1 MSSQTIKPVKLNH
14 SSAIKK
20 GTSNKNVGVLS
31 DELKKQ
37 QKKGK
42 EYRFLDE
49 GRIKNN
55 EVLEKTIHAYR
66 MWFLFLK
73 LGLELEEQNA
83 TLILKHERSRTFLS
97 YEDFEKKKRR
107 EKLQDRV
114 TKKIKVKRSN
124 YKGWDLDE
132 VLTKSFNEW
141 WKTHSH
147 LFSEELC
154 KVLEENDTIS
164 ADKKHITLQIDT
176 TLKLTDIIKVVTS
189 IIKDRRKSNT
199 NEILTKKKTFSA
211 TGSIHKDALLS
222 KYNALLLRLEDN
234 LSNEEILTHKDGYIR
249 FDYFVSYNKD
259 GNADWSKP
267 MHSLLNGSSTSFG
280 AKGILLEVCEGRFLG
295 SLTKSSYKLNY
306 KNLFN
311 QSSLN

>member
-1 MSSQTIKPVKLNH
+1 MALQTLKSVKLTN
-14 SSAIKK
+14 SRAIKK
-20 GTSNKNVGVLS
+20 GISNKNVGVLS

-37 QKKGK
+37 QRKGK

-83 TLILKHERSRTFLS
+83 TLILKQDRYTIVNRYRPSQ
-97 YEDFEKKKRR
+97 KRV
-107 EKLQDRV
+107 KIADRV
-114 TKKIKVKRSN
+114 TKKVKVKRSK
-124 YKGWDLDE
+124 YMGWDLDE
-132 VLTKSFNEW
+132 VLTKSFDEW

-164 ADKKHITLQIDT
+164 ADKKHITVQIDT
-176 TLKLTDIIKVVTS
+176 TLKLTDILKVVTS
-189 IIKDRRKSNT
+189 IIKDRRKSNK
-199 NEILTKKKTFSA
+199 NEILTKKKTFSI
-211 TGSIHKDALLS
+211 TGNIHKDALLS

-234 LSNEEILTHKDGYIR
+234 LSNQEILTHKDGYIR
-249 FDYFVSYNKD
+249 FDYSTTFNKN
-259 GNADWSKP
+259 GNEDFTKP
-267 MHSLLNGSSTSFG
+267 MHSLLNGSTTTLG

-295 SLTKSSYKLNY
+295 SAA
-306 KNLFN
+306 
-311 QSSLN
+311 

>member
-1 MSSQTIKPVKLNH
+1 MSLQTLKSVKLIH
-14 SSAIKK
+14 SKVIKK
-20 GTSNKNVGVLS
+20 GISNKNVGVLS

-37 QKKGK
+37 QRKGK

-83 TLILKHERSRTFLS
+83 TIILKQDRYTIINRWLASQ
-97 YEDFEKKKRR
+97 KRV
-107 EKLQDRV
+107 KIADRV
-114 TKKIKVKRSN
+114 TKKVKVKRSK
-124 YKGWDLDE
+124 YMGWDLDE
-132 VLTKSFNEW
+132 VLTKSFDEW

-164 ADKKHITLQIDT
+164 ADKKHITVQIDT
-176 TLKLTDIIKVVTS
+176 TLKLTDILKVVTS
-189 IIKDRRKSNT
+189 IIKDRRKSNK
-199 NEILTKKKTFSA
+199 NEILTKKKTFSI
-211 TGSIHKDALLS
+211 TGNIHKDALLS

-234 LSNEEILTHKDGYIR
+234 LSNQEILTHKDGYIR
-249 FDYFVSYNKD
+249 FDYSTTFNKN
-259 GNADWSKP
+259 GNEDFTKP
-267 MHSLLNGSSTSFG
+267 MHSLLNGSTTTLG

-295 SLTKSSYKLNY
+295 SAA
-306 KNLFN
+306 
-311 QSSLN
+311 

>member
-1 MSSQTIKPVKLNH
+1 MSLQTLKSVKLIH
-14 SSAIKK
+14 SKVIKK
-20 GTSNKNVGVLS
+20 GISNKNVGVLS

-37 QKKGK
+37 QRKGK

-66 MWFLFLK
+66 MYFLFLK

-83 TLILKHERSRTFLS
+83 TLILKQDRYTIVNRYRPSQ
-97 YEDFEKKKRR
+97 KRV
-107 EKLQDRV
+107 KIADRV
-114 TKKIKVKRSN
+114 TKKIKVKRSK
-124 YKGWDLDE
+124 YMGWDLDE
-132 VLTKSFNEW
+132 VLTKSFDEW

-164 ADKKHITLQIDT
+164 TDRKHITVQIDT
-176 TLKLTDIIKVVTS
+176 TLKLTDILKVVTS
-189 IIKDRRKSNT
+189 IIKDRRKSNK
-199 NEILTKKKTFSA
+199 NEILTKKKTFSI
-211 TGSIHKDALLS
+211 TGNIHKDALLS

-234 LSNEEILTHKDGYIR
+234 LSNQEILTHKDGYIR
-249 FDYFVSYNKD
+249 FDYSTTFNKN
-259 GNADWSKP
+259 GNEDFTKP
-267 MHSLLNGSSTSFG
+267 MHSLLNGSTTTLG

-295 SLTKSSYKLNY
+295 SVA
-306 KNLFN
+306 
-311 QSSLN
+311 

>member
-1 MSSQTIKPVKLNH
+1 MSSQTLNSVKLIH
-14 SSAIKK
+14 SKVIRK
-20 GTSNKNVGVLS
+20 GSSNKNVGVLS
-31 DELKKQ
+31 DELKKH

-66 MWFLFLK
+66 MYFLFLK

-83 TLILKHERSRTFLS
+83 TLIMKHDR
-97 YEDFEKKKRR
+97 YEVVNRYYPSEHKVKIA
-107 EKLQDRV
+107 DRV
-114 TKKIKVKRSN
+114 TKKIKVKRSKF
-124 YKGWDLDE
+124 KGWDLDE
-132 VLTKSFNEW
+132 VLTKSFDEW

-189 IIKDRRKSNT
+189 IIKDRRKSNK
-199 NEILTKKKTFSA
+199 NEILTKKKTFSI
-211 TGSIHKDALLS
+211 TGNIHKDALLS

-234 LSNEEILTHKDGYIR
+234 LSNQEILTHKHGYIR
-249 FDYFVSYNKD
+249 FNYSTTFNSN
-259 GNADWSKP
+259 GNEDFTKP
-267 MHSLLNGSSTSFG
+267 MHSLLNGSSTTLG

-295 SLTKSSYKLNY
+295 TVA
-306 KNLFN
+306 
-311 QSSLN
+311 

>member
-1 MSSQTIKPVKLNH
+1 MSLQTLKSVKLIH
-14 SSAIKK
+14 SKVIKK

-55 EVLEKTIHAYR
+55 QVLEKTIHAYR
-66 MWFLFLK
+66 MYFLFLK

-83 TLILKHERSRTFLS
+83 TLIMKQDRYTIINRYRPSQ
-97 YEDFEKKKRR
+97 KRV
-107 EKLQDRV
+107 KIADRV
-114 TKKIKVKRSN
+114 TKKIKVKRSK

-189 IIKDRRKSNT
+189 IIKDRRKSNK
-199 NEILTKKKTFSA
+199 NEILTKKKTFSI
-211 TGSIHKDALLS
+211 TGNIHKDALLS

-234 LSNEEILTHKDGYIR
+234 LSNQEILTHKHGYIR
-249 FDYFVSYNKD
+249 FNYSTTFNKN
-259 GNADWSKP
+259 GNEDFTKP
-267 MHSLLNGSSTSFG
+267 MHSLLNGSSTTLG

-295 SLTKSSYKLNY
+295 TVA
-306 KNLFN
+306 
-311 QSSLN
+311 

>member
-1 MSSQTIKPVKLNH
+1 MALQTLKSVKLTN
-14 SSAIKK
+14 SRAIKK
-20 GTSNKNVGVLS
+20 GISNKNVGVLS

-37 QKKGK
+37 QRKGK

-83 TLILKHERSRTFLS
+83 TIILKQDRYTIINRWLASQ
-97 YEDFEKKKRR
+97 KRV
-107 EKLQDRV
+107 KIADRV
-114 TKKIKVKRSN
+114 TKKIKVKRSK
-124 YKGWDLDE
+124 YMGWDLDE
-132 VLTKSFNEW
+132 VLTKSFDEW

-164 ADKKHITLQIDT
+164 TDRKHITLQIDT
-176 TLKLTDIIKVVTS
+176 TLKLTDILKVVTS
-189 IIKDRRKSNT
+189 IIKDRRKSNK
-199 NEILTKKKTFSA
+199 NEILTKKKTFSI
-211 TGSIHKDALLS
+211 TGNIHKDALLS

-234 LSNEEILTHKDGYIR
+234 LSNQEILTHKDGYIR
-249 FDYFVSYNKD
+249 FDYSTTYND
-259 GNADWSKP
+259 NGNEDFTKP
-267 MHSLLNGSSTSFG
+267 MHSLLNGSTTTLG

-295 SLTKSSYKLNY
+295 SAA
-306 KNLFN
+306 
-311 QSSLN
+311 

>member
-1 MSSQTIKPVKLNH
+1 MSSQTLNSVKLIH
-14 SSAIKK
+14 SKVIRK
-20 GTSNKNVGVLS
+20 GSSNKNVGVLS
-31 DELKKQ
+31 DELKKH

-66 MWFLFLK
+66 MYFLFLK

-83 TLILKHERSRTFLS
+83 TLIMKHDR
-97 YEDFEKKKRR
+97 YEVVNRYYPSEHKVKIA
-107 EKLQDRV
+107 DRV
-114 TKKIKVKRSN
+114 TKKIKVKRSKF
-124 YKGWDLDE
+124 KGWDLDE

-189 IIKDRRKSNT
+189 IIKDRRKSNK
-199 NEILTKKKTFSA
+199 NEILTKKKTFSI
-211 TGSIHKDALLS
+211 TGNIHKDALLS

-234 LSNEEILTHKDGYIR
+234 LSNQEILTHKHGYIR
-249 FDYFVSYNKD
+249 FNYSTTFNSN
-259 GNADWSKP
+259 GNEDFTKP
-267 MHSLLNGSSTSFG
+267 MHSLLNGSSTTLG

-295 SLTKSSYKLNY
+295 TVA
-306 KNLFN
+306 
-311 QSSLN
+311 

>member
-1 MSSQTIKPVKLNH
+1 MSSQTLNSVKLIH
-14 SSAIKK
+14 SKVIRK
-20 GTSNKNVGVLS
+20 GSSNKNVGVLS
-31 DELKKQ
+31 DELKKH

-66 MWFLFLK
+66 MYFLFLK

-83 TLILKHERSRTFLS
+83 TLIMKHDR
-97 YEDFEKKKRR
+97 YEVVNRYYPSEHKVKIV
-107 EKLQDRV
+107 DRV
-114 TKKIKVKRSN
+114 TKKIKVKRSKF
-124 YKGWDLDE
+124 KGWDLDE

-189 IIKDRRKSNT
+189 IIKDRRKSNK
-199 NEILTKKKTFSA
+199 NEILTKKKTFSI
-211 TGSIHKDALLS
+211 TGNIHKDALLS

-234 LSNEEILTHKDGYIR
+234 LSNQEILTHKHGYIR
-249 FDYFVSYNKD
+249 FNYSTTFNSN
-259 GNADWSKP
+259 GNEDFTKP
-267 MHSLLNGSSTSFG
+267 MHSLLNGSSTTLG

-295 SLTKSSYKLNY
+295 TVA
-306 KNLFN
+306 
-311 QSSLN
+311 

>member
-1 MSSQTIKPVKLNH
+1 MALQTLKSVKLTN
-14 SSAIKK
+14 SRAIKK
-20 GTSNKNVGVLS
+20 GISNKNVGVLS

-37 QKKGK
+37 QRKGK

-83 TLILKHERSRTFLS
+83 TIILKQDRYTIINRWLASQ
-97 YEDFEKKKRR
+97 KRV
-107 EKLQDRV
+107 KIADRV
-114 TKKIKVKRSN
+114 TKKIKVKRSK
-124 YKGWDLDE
+124 YMGWDLDE
-132 VLTKSFNEW
+132 VLTKSFDEW

-164 ADKKHITLQIDT
+164 TDRKHITVQIDT
-176 TLKLTDIIKVVTS
+176 TLKLTDILKVVTS
-189 IIKDRRKSNT
+189 IIKDRRKSNK
-199 NEILTKKKTFSA
+199 NEMLTKKKTFSI
-211 TGSIHKDALLS
+211 TGNIHKDALLS

-234 LSNEEILTHKDGYIR
+234 LSNQEILTHKDGYIR
-249 FDYFVSYNKD
+249 FDYSTTYND
-259 GNADWSKP
+259 NGNEDFTKP
-267 MHSLLNGSSTSFG
+267 MHSLLNGSTTTLG

-295 SLTKSSYKLNY
+295 SAA
-306 KNLFN
+306 
-311 QSSLN
+311 

>member
-1 MSSQTIKPVKLNH
+1 MSLQTLKSVKLIH
-14 SSAIKK
+14 SKVIKK
-20 GTSNKNVGVLS
+20 GISNKNVGVLS

-37 QKKGK
+37 QRKGK

-83 TLILKHERSRTFLS
+83 SLILKQDRYTIINRWLASQ
-97 YEDFEKKKRR
+97 KRV
-107 EKLQDRV
+107 KIADRV
-114 TKKIKVKRSN
+114 TKKIKVKRSK
-124 YKGWDLDE
+124 YMGWDLDE
-132 VLTKSFNEW
+132 VLTKSFDEW

-164 ADKKHITLQIDT
+164 ADKKHITVQIDT
-176 TLKLTDIIKVVTS
+176 TLKLTDILKVVTS
-189 IIKDRRKSNT
+189 IIKDRRKSNK
-199 NEILTKKKTFSA
+199 NEILTKKKTFSI
-211 TGSIHKDALLS
+211 TGNIHKDALLS

-234 LSNEEILTHKDGYIR
+234 LSNQEILTHKDGYIR
-249 FDYFVSYNKD
+249 FDYSTTYND
-259 GNADWSKP
+259 NGNEDFTKP
-267 MHSLLNGSSTSFG
+267 MHSLLNGSTTTLG

-295 SLTKSSYKLNY
+295 SAA
-306 KNLFN
+306 
-311 QSSLN
+311 

>member
-1 MSSQTIKPVKLNH
+1 MSLQTLKSVKLIH
-14 SSAIKK
+14 SKVIRK
-20 GTSNKNVGVLS
+20 GSSNKNVGVLS
-31 DELKKQ
+31 DELKKH

-66 MWFLFLK
+66 MYFLFLK

-83 TLILKHERSRTFLS
+83 TLIMKQDR
-97 YEDFEKKKRR
+97 YEIVNRYYPSEHKVKIA
-107 EKLQDRV
+107 DRV
-114 TKKIKVKRSN
+114 TKKIKVKRSKF
-124 YKGWDLDE
+124 KGWDLDE
-132 VLTKSFNEW
+132 VLTKSFDEW

-189 IIKDRRKSNT
+189 IIKDRRKSNK
-199 NEILTKKKTFSA
+199 NEILTKKKTFSI
-211 TGSIHKDALLS
+211 TGNIHKDALLS

-234 LSNEEILTHKDGYIR
+234 LSNQEILTHKHGYIR
-249 FDYFVSYNKD
+249 FNYSTTFNKN
-259 GNADWSKP
+259 GNEDFTKP
-267 MHSLLNGSSTSFG
+267 MHSLLNGSSTTLG

-295 SLTKSSYKLNY
+295 TVA
-306 KNLFN
+306 
-311 QSSLN
+311 

>member
-1 MSSQTIKPVKLNH
+1 MALQTLKSVKLTN
-14 SSAIKK
+14 SRAIKK
-20 GTSNKNVGVLS
+20 GISNKNVGVLS

-37 QKKGK
+37 QRKGK

-83 TLILKHERSRTFLS
+83 TIILKQDRYTIINRWLASQ
-97 YEDFEKKKRR
+97 KRV
-107 EKLQDRV
+107 KIADRV
-114 TKKIKVKRSN
+114 TKKIKVKRSK
-124 YKGWDLDE
+124 YMGWDLDE
-132 VLTKSFNEW
+132 VLTKSFDEW

-164 ADKKHITLQIDT
+164 TDRKHITVQIDT
-176 TLKLTDIIKVVTS
+176 TLKLTDILKVVTS
-189 IIKDRRKSNT
+189 IIKDRRKSNK
-199 NEILTKKKTFSA
+199 NEILTKKKTFSI
-211 TGSIHKDALLS
+211 TGNIHKDALLS

-234 LSNEEILTHKDGYIR
+234 LSNQEILTHKDGYIR
-249 FDYFVSYNKD
+249 FDYSTTYND
-259 GNADWSKP
+259 NGNEDFTKP
-267 MHSLLNGSSTSFG
+267 MHSLLNGSTTTLG

-295 SLTKSSYKLNY
+295 SVA
-306 KNLFN
+306 
-311 QSSLN
+311 

>member
-1 MSSQTIKPVKLNH
+1 MSLQTLKSVKLIH
-14 SSAIKK
+14 SKVIKK
-20 GTSNKNVGVLS
+20 GISNKNVGVLS

-37 QKKGK
+37 QRKGK

-83 TLILKHERSRTFLS
+83 TIILKQDRYTIINRWLASQ
-97 YEDFEKKKRR
+97 KRV
-107 EKLQDRV
+107 KIADRV
-114 TKKIKVKRSN
+114 TKKIKVKRSK
-124 YKGWDLDE
+124 YMGWDLDE
-132 VLTKSFNEW
+132 VLTKSFDEW

-164 ADKKHITLQIDT
+164 TDRKHITVQIDT
-176 TLKLTDIIKVVTS
+176 TLKLTDILKVVTS
-189 IIKDRRKSNT
+189 IIKDRRKSNK
-199 NEILTKKKTFSA
+199 NEILSKKKTFSI
-211 TGSIHKDALLS
+211 TGNIHKDALLS

-234 LSNEEILTHKDGYIR
+234 LSNQEILTHKDGYIR
-249 FDYFVSYNKD
+249 FDYSTTFNKN
-259 GNADWSKP
+259 GNEDFTKQ
-267 MHSLLNGSSTSFG
+267 MHSLLNGSTTTLG

-295 SLTKSSYKLNY
+295 SVA
-306 KNLFN
+306 
-311 QSSLN
+311 

>member
-1 MSSQTIKPVKLNH
+1 MSLQTLKSVKLIH
-14 SSAIKK
+14 SKVIKK
-20 GTSNKNVGVLS
+20 GISNKNVGVLS

-37 QKKGK
+37 QRKGK

-83 TLILKHERSRTFLS
+83 TLILKQDRYTIVNRYRPSQ
-97 YEDFEKKKRR
+97 KRV
-107 EKLQDRV
+107 KIADRV
-114 TKKIKVKRSN
+114 TKKVKVKRSK
-124 YKGWDLDE
+124 YMGWDLDE
-132 VLTKSFNEW
+132 VLTKSFDEW

-164 ADKKHITLQIDT
+164 ADKKHITVQIDT
-176 TLKLTDIIKVVTS
+176 TLKLTDILKVVTS
-189 IIKDRRKSNT
+189 IIKDRRKSNK
-199 NEILTKKKTFSA
+199 NEILTKKKTFSI
-211 TGSIHKDALLS
+211 TGNIHKDALLS

-234 LSNEEILTHKDGYIR
+234 LSNQEILTHKDGYIR
-249 FDYFVSYNKD
+249 FDYSTTFNKN
-259 GNADWSKP
+259 GNEDFTKP
-267 MHSLLNGSSTSFG
+267 MHSLLNGSTTTLG

-295 SLTKSSYKLNY
+295 SVA
-306 KNLFN
+306 
-311 QSSLN
+311 

>member
-1 MSSQTIKPVKLNH
+1 MSLQTLKSVKLIH
-14 SSAIKK
+14 SKVIKK
-20 GTSNKNVGVLS
+20 GISNKNVGVLS

-37 QKKGK
+37 QRKGK

-83 TLILKHERSRTFLS
+83 TIILKQDRYTIINRWLASQ
-97 YEDFEKKKRR
+97 KRV
-107 EKLQDRV
+107 KIADRV
-114 TKKIKVKRSN
+114 TKKIKVKRSK
-124 YKGWDLDE
+124 YMGWDLDE
-132 VLTKSFNEW
+132 VLTKSFDEW

-164 ADKKHITLQIDT
+164 TDRKHITVQIDT
-176 TLKLTDIIKVVTS
+176 TLKLTDILKVVTS
-189 IIKDRRKSNT
+189 IIKDRRKSNK
-199 NEILTKKKTFSA
+199 NEILTKKKTFSI
-211 TGSIHKDALLS
+211 TGNIHKDALLS

-234 LSNEEILTHKDGYIR
+234 LSNQEILTHKDGYIR
-249 FDYFVSYNKD
+249 FDYSTTYND
-259 GNADWSKP
+259 NGNEDFTKP
-267 MHSLLNGSSTSFG
+267 MHSLLNGSTTTLG

-295 SLTKSSYKLNY
+295 SAA
-306 KNLFN
+306 
-311 QSSLN
+311 

>member
-1 MSSQTIKPVKLNH
+1 MSLQTLKSVKLTN
-14 SSAIKK
+14 SRAIKK
-20 GTSNKNVGVLS
+20 GISNKNVGVLS

-37 QKKGK
+37 QRKGK

-83 TLILKHERSRTFLS
+83 TIILKQDRYTIINRWLASQ
-97 YEDFEKKKRR
+97 KRV
-107 EKLQDRV
+107 KIADRV
-114 TKKIKVKRSN
+114 TKKIKVKRSK
-124 YKGWDLDE
+124 YMGWDLDE
-132 VLTKSFNEW
+132 VLTKSFDEW

-164 ADKKHITLQIDT
+164 TDRKHITVQIDT
-176 TLKLTDIIKVVTS
+176 TLKLTDILKVVTS
-189 IIKDRRKSNT
+189 IIKDRRKSNK
-199 NEILTKKKTFSA
+199 NEILTKKKTFSI
-211 TGSIHKDALLS
+211 TGNIHKDALLS

-234 LSNEEILTHKDGYIR
+234 LSNQEILTHKDGYIR
-249 FDYFVSYNKD
+249 FDYSTTYND
-259 GNADWSKP
+259 NGNEDFTKP
-267 MHSLLNGSSTSFG
+267 MHSLLNGSTTTLG

-295 SLTKSSYKLNY
+295 SAA
-306 KNLFN
+306 
-311 QSSLN
+311 

>member
-1 MSSQTIKPVKLNH
+1 MALQTLKSVKLTY
-14 SSAIKK
+14 SKAIKK
-20 GTSNKNVGVLS
+20 GKSNKNVGVLS

-37 QKKGK
+37 QRKGK

-83 TLILKHERSRTFLS
+83 SLILKQDRYTIINRWLASQ
-97 YEDFEKKKRR
+97 KRV
-107 EKLQDRV
+107 KIADRV
-114 TKKIKVKRSN
+114 TKKIKVKRSK
-124 YKGWDLDE
+124 YMGWDLDE
-132 VLTKSFNEW
+132 VLTKSFDEW

-164 ADKKHITLQIDT
+164 TDRKHITVQIDT
-176 TLKLTDIIKVVTS
+176 TLKLTDILKVVTS
-189 IIKDRRKSNT
+189 IIKDRRKSNK
-199 NEILTKKKTFSA
+199 NEILTKKKTFSI
-211 TGSIHKDALLS
+211 TGNIHKDALLS

-234 LSNEEILTHKDGYIR
+234 LSNQEILTHKDGYIR
-249 FDYFVSYNKD
+249 FDYSTTYND
-259 GNADWSKP
+259 NGNEDFTKP
-267 MHSLLNGSSTSFG
+267 MHSLLNGSTTTLG

-295 SLTKSSYKLNY
+295 SAA
-306 KNLFN
+306 
-311 QSSLN
+311 